1 VNNAGTLDLTNGAG
15 SPGNTLDIAGSLASS
30 GGQLN
35 LVTNLNQGG
44 ALNNQFT
51 DHINVTGNAS
61 GTTLVNVKLADAST
75 GALTDLNQNGGVE
88 GNEGISLAQVGGN
101 ASANSFA
108 LKDGYLGAGP
118 WQYRLYTFA
127 PGSSDPNQRLVSGS
141 GNNYWDYRLAN
152 YYVCEDS
159 ANCQP
164 TFVTDAFG
172 TPQSYDSRPAVVPQV
187 PSYVSAPVGL
197 AYYTSAIIDDL
208 HKRLGELRHEQ
219 TRPQGNGG
227 EMFLRYIGSNL
238 KYKSDKSFRDFGYD
252 FDLDYSAVQVGGNL
266 LRLDGEQDSL
276 RGGLAYTRGNTRI
289 RPHAAD
295 GYSSTTFDSDS
306 LAFYGTWQRQSGFY
320 LDGVLSFDWHR
331 GETDIARTQEVAKLK
346 GHGWTASLESGYP
359 FALGDGYKLE
369 PQAQLMYM
377 KLNMNDFTDKD
388 GNNVRYGDYN
398 QTIGR
403 LGARLDRTWTD
414 DSNRQYTPYLRAN
427 YYKGWRG
434 SADTSVSS
442 VDNPAFGATFS
453 SGKFGQMWE
462 LGAGGTATL
471 QKDVSLYAEADYRK
485 EIAGNGAKGW
495 RYNVGVRWQF

>member
-1 VNNAGTLDLTNGAG
+1 
-15 SPGNTLDIAGSLASS
+15 
-30 GGQLN
+30 
-35 LVTNLNQGG
+35 
-44 ALNNQFT
+44 
-51 DHINVTGNAS
+51 
-61 GTTLVNVKLADAST
+61 
-75 GALTDLNQNGGVE
+75 
-88 GNEGISLAQVGGN
+88 
-101 ASANSFA
+101 
-108 LKDGYLGAGP
+108 
-118 WQYRLYTFA
+118 
-127 PGSSDPNQRLVSGS
+127 
-141 GNNYWDYRLAN
+141 
-152 YYVCEDS
+152 
-159 ANCQP
+159 
-164 TFVTDAFG
+164 
-172 TPQSYDSRPAVVPQV
+172 
-187 PSYVSAPVGL
+187 
-197 AYYTSAIIDDL
+197 
-208 HKRLGELRHEQ
+208 
-219 TRPQGNGG
+219 
-227 EMFLRYIGSNL
+227 
-238 KYKSDKSFRDFGYD
+238 
-252 FDLDYSAVQVGGNL
+252 
-266 LRLDGEQDSL
+266 
-276 RGGLAYTRGNTRI
+276 
-289 RPHAAD
+289 
-295 GYSSTTFDSDS
+295 
-306 LAFYGTWQRQSGFY
+306 
-320 LDGVLSFDWHR
+320 LSFDWHR

-359 FALGDGYKLE
+359 FALGDGSKLE

-427 YYKGWRG
+427 YYKGWGG